1 MNMYDTSVKVPGIF
15 SMPGTI
21 PAGRVSQAMLS
32 HYDIFGTVLDFAGI
46 PYAPDGK
53 MPGASFAD
61 ILRGRD
67 SGKSREEVVVF
78 DEYGP
83 VRMIR
88 TRQWKYVARR
98 MPGCDELYDLACDP
112 GEEHNL
118 IDDPAYRPRVAELR
132 ARLFDWFAK
141 YSEPRLDGWVEDV
154 RGHGQLDS
162 HSFSKGG
169 LKS

>member
-1 MNMYDTSVKVPGIF
+1 
-15 SMPGTI
+15 
-21 PAGRVSQAMLS
+21 
-32 HYDIFGTVLDFAGI
+32 
-46 PYAPDGK
+46 
-53 MPGASFAD
+53 
-61 ILRGRD
+61 
-67 SGKSREEVVVF
+67 
-78 DEYGP
+78 
-83 VRMIR
+83 MIR

-118 IDDPAYRPRVAELR
+118 IYDPAYRPRVAELR